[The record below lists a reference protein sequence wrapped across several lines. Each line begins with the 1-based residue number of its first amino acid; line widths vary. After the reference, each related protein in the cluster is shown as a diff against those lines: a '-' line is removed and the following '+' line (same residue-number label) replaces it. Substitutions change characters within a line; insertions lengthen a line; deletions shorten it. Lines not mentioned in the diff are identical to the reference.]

1 MSALSFAKLCTDVN
15 QLATF
20 YTELNEVD
28 VMHVLFVHKNFPA
41 QFGHIARH
49 LIDKHGFRCTFVS
62 EKPPA
67 VSSGL
72 ERIQYT
78 LQGGATEKTHFCSR
92 SFENQVWHSQGLFDA
107 LKDRADIRP
116 DLIVGHSGFVST
128 MFLRELYDSPII
140 NYFEFFYHTRDSDLD
155 FRKDLPTYGTS
166 DLIRARMRNA
176 IFLLELNDCD
186 RGYSPTEF
194 QRNQLPAEYRDK
206 VVTIFDG
213 IDTNFWKPIASP
225 QRVIGGWTLPSDK
238 KIVTYVSRG
247 MEAMRGF
254 DIFMKIAKR
263 VCEQRSDVL
272 FVVVGEDRVAYGGD
286 HRYTGGK
293 TFKQWLLSR
302 DDYPLDRILFV
313 GRVPPDQLVS
323 LFSISDLHIY
333 LTAPFVLS
341 WSLMDALACGATVL
355 ASDTAPVGEMIRHGE
370 NGLLF
375 NFFDVDAGVTLANEV
390 LDKPEEFGL
399 LGVKARETIES
410 AYSLEICLP
419 RMLDLYTQVVDA

>member
-1 MSALSFAKLCTDVN
+1 
-15 QLATF
+15 
-20 YTELNEVD
+20 
-28 VMHVLFVHKNFPA
+28 MHILFVHKNYPA

-49 LIDKHGFRCTFVS
+49 LIDQHGFRCTFVS

-67 VSSGL
+67 LDNGL

-78 LQGGATEKTHFCSR
+78 LKGGATEKTHFSSR
-92 SFENQVWHSQGLFDA
+92 TFENQVWHSQGLFDA
-107 LKDRADIRP
+107 LKDRPDIRP

-128 MFLRELYDSPII
+128 MFLRELFDCPII
-140 NYFEFFYHTRDSDLD
+140 NYFEFFYHTHDSDLD
-155 FRKDLPTYGTS
+155 FRRDLPSFGTA
-166 DLIRARMRNA
+166 DLIRARTRNA

-194 QRNQLPAEYRDK
+194 QRSQLPAAFREK

-213 IDTNFWKPIASP
+213 IDTNFWKPIEP
-225 QRVIGGWTLPSDK
+225 PNRVIGGWTLPSDK

-263 VCEQRSDVL
+263 VCEQRNDVL

-286 HRYTGGK
+286 HRYTNGK
-293 TFKQWLLSR
+293 TFKQWVLSN
-302 DDYPLDRILFV
+302 DDYPLDRILFL
-313 GRVPPDQLVS
+313 GRIPPDQLAT

-341 WSLMDALACGATVL
+341 WSLMDALACGTTVM
-355 ASDTAPVGEMIRHGE
+355 ARDTAPVREMFRDGE

-375 NFFDVDAGVTLANEV
+375 DFFDIEAAAKLANQV
-390 LDKPEEFGL
+390 LSDLDSFAHLGL
-399 LGVKARETIES
+399 LATEMIRS
-410 AYSLEICLP
+410 RYSLDVCLP
-419 RMLDLYTQVVDA
+419 QMLHLYTR

>member
-1 MSALSFAKLCTDVN
+1 
-15 QLATF
+15 
-20 YTELNEVD
+20 
-28 VMHVLFVHKNFPA
+28 MHVLFVHKNYPA

-67 VSSGL
+67 VSNGL
-72 ERIQYT
+72 EQIQYK
-78 LQGGATEKTHFCSR
+78 LKGGATEKTHFCSR
-92 SFENQVWHSQGLFDA
+92 TFENQVWHSQGLFDA
-107 LKDRADIRP
+107 LKSRPDIRP

-128 MFLRELYDSPII
+128 MFLRELYDCPII
-140 NYFEFFYHTRDSDLD
+140 NYFEFFYHTRDSDMD
-155 FRKDLPTYGTS
+155 FRNDLPSYGTS
-166 DLIRARMRNA
+166 DLVRARMRNA

-194 QRNQLPAEYRDK
+194 QRSQLPSEFRDK

-213 IDTNFWKPIASP
+213 IDTNFWKPIDNPNRLIS
-225 QRVIGGWTLPSDK
+225 GWTLPKDK

-263 VCEQRSDVL
+263 ICEQRSDVL

-286 HRYTGGK
+286 HRYTDGK
-293 TFKQWLLSR
+293 TFKQWVLSK
-302 DDYPLDRILFV
+302 DNYPLDRILFL
-313 GRVPPDQLVS
+313 GRIPPDQLVS

-341 WSLMDALACGATVL
+341 WSLMDALACGATVM
-355 ASDTAPVGEMIRHGE
+355 ASDTAPVREMIRHGE

-375 NFFDVDAGVTLANEV
+375 DFFDVEAADLLANQV
-390 LDKPEEFGL
+390 LDDPGMFAT
-399 LGVKARETIES
+399 LGHSGTEIIQTR
-410 AYSLEICLP
+410 YSLDVCLP
-419 RMLDLYTQVVDA
+419 QLLRLYTQAVDIRAGLI